1 MHIILVFSRNINTF
15 AKIIIAMKN
24 KSTLKSIWNFYVE
37 GFRNMTWGRPLWGL
51 IFLKIII
58 LFFVLRLFFFQPT
71 LAGKSE
77 SEKIDIV
84 STELTLPKK

>member
-1 MHIILVFSRNINTF
+1 M
-15 AKIIIAMKN
+15 KIKQ
-24 KSTLKSIWNFYVE
+24 TLKSIWNFYIE

-77 SEKIDIV
+77 SEKIDHV
-84 STELTLPKK
+84 STELTRQVIE

>member
-1 MHIILVFSRNINTF
+1 M
-15 AKIIIAMKN
+15 KIKN
-24 KSTLKSIWNFYVE
+24 TLKSIWNFYIE

-77 SEKIDIV
+77 AEKIDHV
-84 STELTLPKK
+84 STELTQKAIE

>member
-1 MHIILVFSRNINTF
+1 M
-15 AKIIIAMKN
+15 KIKN
-24 KSTLKSIWNFYVE
+24 TLKSIWNFYIE

-77 SEKIDIV
+77 AEKIDHV
-84 STELTLPKK
+84 STELTQQAIE

>member
-1 MHIILVFSRNINTF
+1 MKIKNTF
-15 AKIIIAMKN
+15 
-24 KSTLKSIWNFYVE
+24 KSIWNFYIE

-77 SEKIDIV
+77 AEKIDHV
-84 STELTLPKK
+84 STELTQQAIE

>member
-1 MHIILVFSRNINTF
+1 MNIKHT
-15 AKIIIAMKN
+15 IQ
-24 KSTLKSIWNFYVE
+24 SIWNFYVE

-77 SEKIDIV
+77 AEKIDHV
-84 STELTLPKK
+84 GNELTQQVIE

>member
-15 AKIIIAMKN
+15 TKIIIAMKN

-58 LFFVLRLFFFQPT
+58 LFFILRLFFFQPT

-84 STELTLPKK
+84 GPELTLPKK

>member
-1 MHIILVFSRNINTF
+1 M
-15 AKIIIAMKN
+15 KI
-24 KSTLKSIWNFYVE
+24 KSGLKSIWNFYIE

-77 SEKIDIV
+77 AEKIDHV
-84 STELTLPKK
+84 STELTQKAIE